1 MQDSEEGRVVKPD
14 RFIDSVNCAIEGII
28 HTARNEKHMRNHF
41 ISALVVLLM
50 TIFLRITP
58 IEFAL
63 LAISILFV
71 LFAELINTAVEAV
84 VDLVSPGYHPLAKVA
99 KDTAAGAV
107 LMAAIGAAIM
117 GYLILAKYVLPLYGK
132 VLAMFGTPSD
142 LGTVVSILIVIIAVI
157 IIKSLTGKGT
167 PLHGGVPSGHAA
179 VAFSIATAVSL
190 NTHDPL
196 ISALSIALAVM
207 VSHSR
212 LLMRIHT
219 MREVVLGS
227 FVGSGITILVL
238 TAFKSF

>member
-1 MQDSEEGRVVKPD
+1 
-14 RFIDSVNCAIEGII
+14 
-28 HTARNEKHMRNHF
+28 MRNHF
-41 ISALVVLLM
+41 ISAALVLLAAL
-50 TIFLRITP
+50 FLRVTP

-71 LFAELINTAVEAV
+71 LFAELFNTAVEAV
-84 VDLVSPGYHPLAKVA
+84 VDLVSPTYHPLAKVA

-107 LMAAIGAAIM
+107 LVAAMGAAIM
-117 GYLILAKYVLPLYGK
+117 GYLILARYVLPLYGK

-142 LGTVVSILIVIIAVI
+142 LGTMVSILIVTIVVI
-157 IIKSLTGKGT
+157 MVKSLTGKGT

-196 ISALSIALAVM
+196 ISVLSIALAAM

-219 MREVVLGS
+219 MAEVLLGS
-227 FVGSGITILVL
+227 AIGAGITLIVLVL
-238 TAFKSF
+238 FKLFGS

>member
-1 MQDSEEGRVVKPD
+1 
-14 RFIDSVNCAIEGII
+14 
-28 HTARNEKHMRNHF
+28 MRNHF

-50 TIFLRITP
+50 TLFLRITP

-63 LAISILFV
+63 LALSILFV
-71 LFAELINTAVEAV
+71 LFAELMNTAVEAV
-84 VDLVSPGYHPLAKVA
+84 VDLVSPGYHPLAKLA

-107 LMAAIGAAIM
+107 LVAAMGAFIM
-117 GYLILAKYVLPLYGK
+117 GYLILARYVLPLYGK

-142 LGTVVSILIVIIAVI
+142 LGTIVSILIVLITVI

-196 ISALSIALAVM
+196 ISGLSIALAVM

-219 MREVVLGS
+219 MREVVFGS
-227 FVGSGITILVL
+227 FIGASITTLVL
-238 TAFKSF
+238 TAFKTFNF

>member
-1 MQDSEEGRVVKPD
+1 
-14 RFIDSVNCAIEGII
+14 
-28 HTARNEKHMRNHF
+28 MRNHF

-50 TIFLRITP
+50 TLFLRITP

-63 LAISILFV
+63 LALSILFV
-71 LFAELINTAVEAV
+71 LFAELMNTAVEAV
-84 VDLVSPGYHPLAKVA
+84 VDLVSPGYHPLAKLA

-107 LMAAIGAAIM
+107 LVAAMGAAIM
-117 GYLILAKYVLPLYGK
+117 GYLILARYVLPLYGK

-142 LGTVVSILIVIIAVI
+142 LGTIVSILIVLITVI

-196 ISALSIALAVM
+196 ISGLSIALAVM

-219 MREVVLGS
+219 MREVVFGS
-227 FVGSGITILVL
+227 FIGAGITTLVL
-238 TAFKSF
+238 TAFKTFNF